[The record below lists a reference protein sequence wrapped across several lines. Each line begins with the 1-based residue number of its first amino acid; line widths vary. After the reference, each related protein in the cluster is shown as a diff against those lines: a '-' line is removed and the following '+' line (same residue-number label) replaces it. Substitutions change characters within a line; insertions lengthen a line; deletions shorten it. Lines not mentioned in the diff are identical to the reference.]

1 MSKHVLVIDDERL
14 LRDSLA
20 GALADDGFEVTA
32 VATGTE
38 GLARIRG
45 EPPDVVVLDLV
56 LGDVDGLEILGH
68 TVREAPETK
77 TLVITAHG
85 SIDTAVRAMKL
96 GAYDFVRKPFELEE
110 VLASVRNAAR
120 TGTLEH
126 QVQYLARRDRDHA
139 GVSPV
144 ARSAAMRRLLDEA
157 SLVAASPVPVVLL
170 VGESGSGKQV
180 LARLLHDR
188 SASSAGP
195 FVELNCSAIP
205 ENLVESE
212 LFGHERGAFSD
223 ARERKL
229 GLVEVADGGT
239 LFLDEIGDLGPSAQA
254 KLLKFLEQRT
264 FRRLGATAERRV
276 STRVIAA
283 THRDLAGMVRERR
296 FREDLYYRLNALTLR
311 IPPLRERLDDLE
323 PLAAAF
329 LDEYSRAYGRR
340 WRALSPETLGILQQ
354 HAWPGNVR
362 ELRSVLSRATLM
374 SDAEILL
381 PAHLPGELVAAA
393 LASPAPGRARAPG
406 APVHIPSLEEIELAH
421 IRAVLAVCSG
431 NRTQAAQHLGITRQT
446 LAKKIGAAEE
456 G

>member
-1 MSKHVLVIDDERL
+1 MSKNVLVIDDERL
-14 LRDSLA
+14 LRESLA

-32 VATGTE
+32 VSTGKE
-38 GLARIRG
+38 GLARIRA

-56 LGDVDGLEILGH
+56 LGDLDGLEILAH
-68 TVREAPETK
+68 TVREAPDTK

-110 VLASVRNAAR
+110 ILASVRNAAR
-120 TGTLEH
+120 TGSLEH
-126 QVQYLARRDRDHA
+126 QVQYLARRDRDQA
-139 GVSPV
+139 GRVPV
-144 ARSAAMRRLLDEA
+144 AQSAAMRRLVDEA
-157 SLVAASPVPVVLL
+157 TLVAASPVPVVLL
-170 VGESGSGKQV
+170 LGESGSGKQV

-188 SASSAGP
+188 SPSSAGP
-195 FVELNCSAIP
+195 LVELNCSAIP

-229 GLVEVADGGT
+229 GLVEVADGGS

-283 THRDLAGMVRERR
+283 THRDLGAMVLERR

-311 IPPLRERLDDLE
+311 IPPLRERPDDLE
-323 PLAAAF
+323 PLVAIF
-329 LDEYSRAYGRR
+329 LEEFNRAYGRR
-340 WRALSPETLGILQQ
+340 WRAMAPETLGILAQ

-381 PAHLPGELVAAA
+381 PAHLPGELVAAV
-393 LASPAPGRARAPG
+393 LATPAPRRSQGPDAAGR
-406 APVHIPSLEEIELAH
+406 IPSLDEVELAH
-421 IRAVLAVCSG
+421 IRAVLAICGG
-431 NRTQAAQHLGITRQT
+431 NRTQAAAHLGITRQT